1 MRLRQAAPVALLIVG
16 TVAVV
21 FVLVARDVTWKAVWI
36 GVASTAF
43 ASALVDASAQ
53 FESYRREGAILRV
66 AGDRVGRVNQRLLWI
81 IDLVF
86 DVSMGNVDGLS
97 RELRQL
103 TQPSIDMA
111 GQAQG
116 IAPPQTKQRLAALW
130 VAELYEALDGALIL
144 GVQTVEA
151 DRVERLDM
159 AVRSSAFIF
168 WIRDVVPTIP
178 RVDGG
183 VDVTASQAAD
193 LLDAVQAEFR
203 FFAAQGGKRW
213 KYGKP

>member
-1 MRLRQAAPVALLIVG
+1 LVVG

-53 FESYRREGAILRV
+53 FESFRREGAILRI
-66 AGDRVGRVNQRLLWI
+66 AGDRVRRVHQRLLWI

-86 DVSMGNVDGLS
+86 DVSMGNIDGLS
-97 RELRQL
+97 HELRHL
-103 TQPSIDMA
+103 K
-111 GQAQG
+111 QASVDLAVP
-116 IAPPQTKQRLAALW
+116 APRVVPPHTKQQLAALW

-144 GVQTVEA
+144 GVQTAEA
-151 DRVERLDM
+151 ARVERLDI
-159 AVRSSAFIF
+159 AVRSSAFMF

-178 RVDGG
+178 RVNGG

-193 LLDAVQAEFR
+193 LLEAVQAEFR
-203 FFAAQGGKRW
+203 FFAAQGGKR
-213 KYGKP
+213 